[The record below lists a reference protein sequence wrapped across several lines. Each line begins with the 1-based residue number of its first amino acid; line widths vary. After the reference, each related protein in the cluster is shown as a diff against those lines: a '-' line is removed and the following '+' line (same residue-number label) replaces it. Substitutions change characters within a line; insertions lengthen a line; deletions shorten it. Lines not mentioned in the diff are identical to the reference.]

1 MGKYCLRAVV
11 IFVVSWLVR
20 GVLVVLYSRF
30 PRSGVDWREVLREL
44 QSRARIVPVHL
55 LENII
60 GSMTTYPHPLGVEA
74 FRLFWHANA
83 NDPLV
88 FREIAKLESEVV
100 SMLGDLLGG
109 DPARVEGMITSGGS
123 EANVSA
129 LYLAREHG
137 YDTVYIPLNV
147 HESIVKA
154 ARFLRMNTVRV
165 GLNSNYKI
173 SLEDLVEKLEKHG
186 GGVIVATAG
195 STGLGLVDPI
205 PEVSKIA
212 LEYESIVHVDAA
224 YGGFIVPFLKA
235 MGAPLPDIGFT
246 NEAVVSVTIDPHK
259 MGLAPIPA
267 GGLVARSREWFE
279 PLLFD
284 SSYLPMGYQ
293 KGLFGTRTGG
303 SIAATWAVIKSLG
316 FDGYLNIVSECMSNA
331 IFLAGFVDYSP
342 RLELAARPETPIVC
356 IKPKGVEA
364 KRVLGELWRRKWYPY
379 HCGIVDG
386 VRVVVMPHITRE
398 KLQEFAQVLDE
409 VVGSLQASST

>member
-1 MGKYCLRAVV
+1 MV
-11 IFVVSWLVR
+11 
-20 GVLVVLYSRF
+20 SRF
-30 PRSGVDWREVLREL
+30 PRSGSDWREVLREL
-44 QSRARIVPVHL
+44 QSRARIVPLHL

-60 GSMTTYPHPLGVEA
+60 GSMTTTPHPLGVEA

-83 NDPLV
+83 NDPLI
-88 FREIAKLESEVV
+88 FREVSRLESEVV

-137 YDTVYIPLNV
+137 YDTVYIPRNV
-147 HESIVKA
+147 HESVVKA
-154 ARFLRMNTVRV
+154 ARFLRMNIVRV
-165 GLNSNYKI
+165 ELGEDYKV
-173 SLEDLVEKLEKHG
+173 SLEDLAEKLGKNG
-186 GGVIVATAG
+186 RGVIIATAG
-195 STGLGLVDPI
+195 TTGLGLVDPV
-205 PEVSKIA
+205 PEISKIA
-212 LEYESIVHVDAA
+212 LEYESVVHVDAA
-224 YGGFIVPFLKA
+224 YGGFVVPFLKA

-246 NEAVVSVTIDPHK
+246 NEAVVTITIDPHK
-259 MGLAPIPA
+259 MGLAPMPA
-267 GGLVARSREWFE
+267 GGIIARNKEWFE

-303 SIAATWAVIKSLG
+303 SIAATWAVIKGLG
-316 FDGYLNIVSECMSNA
+316 FDGYLNIVSEAMSNA
-331 IFLAGFVDYSP
+331 VFLAGFVDYSP
-342 RLELAARPETPIVC
+342 RLELPVRPETPIVC

-364 KRVLGELWRRKWYPY
+364 RKVLLELWKRKWYPY

-398 KLQEFAQVLDE
+398 KLQDFAQVLDE
-409 VVGSLQASST
+409 IVGSLQNSST

>member
-1 MGKYCLRAVV
+1 MV
-11 IFVVSWLVR
+11 
-20 GVLVVLYSRF
+20 SRF
-30 PRSGVDWREVLREL
+30 PRSGSDWRDVLREL
-44 QSRARIVPVHL
+44 HSRVRVVPLHL

-60 GSMTTYPHPLGVEA
+60 GSMTTIPHPLGAEA

-88 FREIAKLESEVV
+88 FREVYKLEGEVI

-137 YDTVYIPLNV
+137 YDTVYIPKNV
-147 HESIVKA
+147 HESVVKA
-154 ARFLRMNTVRV
+154 ARILRMNIVRV
-165 GLNSNYKI
+165 ELGEDYKV
-173 SLEDLVEKLEKHG
+173 SLEDLVSKLEKHG
-186 GGVIVATAG
+186 RGVVVATAG
-195 STGLGLVDPI
+195 TTGLGLVDPI

-212 LEYESIVHVDAA
+212 LEHESVVHVDAA
-224 YGGFIVPFLKA
+224 YGGFVVPFLKA

-246 NEAVVSVTIDPHK
+246 NKAVVTVTIDPHK
-259 MGLAPIPA
+259 MGLAPLPA
-267 GGLVARSREWFE
+267 GSIVARSKEWFE
-279 PLLFD
+279 PLIFG

-303 SIAATWAVIKSLG
+303 SVAATWAVIKGLG
-316 FDGYLNIVSECMSNA
+316 FDGYLNIVSEAMSNA
-331 IFLAGFVDYSP
+331 VFLAGFVDYSP
-342 RLELAARPETPIVC
+342 RLELPVRPETPIVC

-364 KRVLGELWRRKWYPY
+364 RKVLLELWKRKWYPY

-398 KLQEFAQVLDE
+398 KLQDFAQVLDE
-409 VVGSLQASST
+409 VVGSLQNSST